1 MVVYSLSKCYILR
14 GKFLKFNKAIS
25 SVDPNQTGNLFQL
38 GMILKNCLYKGED
51 KKILK

>member
-25 SVDPNQTGNLFQL
+25 SVVPNQTGNLFQL
-38 GMILKNCLYKGED
+38 GMILKIAFIKE
-51 KKILK
+51 KTRKS